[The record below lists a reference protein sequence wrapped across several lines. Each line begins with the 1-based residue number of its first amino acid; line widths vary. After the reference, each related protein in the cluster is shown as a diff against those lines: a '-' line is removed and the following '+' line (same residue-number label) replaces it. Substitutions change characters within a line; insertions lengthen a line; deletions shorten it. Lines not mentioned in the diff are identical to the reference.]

1 MSFSKMA
8 VENGELVTK
17 ESKESKVIDQK
28 TLISPELRDDCTGIG
43 DCTGLR
49 GDCTEISDCT
59 GLRGDCTE
67 IGDCTGLRGDC
78 TGIDDCTGD
87 DIADYWNR

>member
-17 ESKESKVIDQK
+17 ESKESKV
-28 TLISPELRDDCTGIG
+28 SPELRDDCTGIG

-49 GDCTEISDCT
+49 
-59 GLRGDCTE
+59 
-67 IGDCTGLRGDC
+67 
-78 TGIDDCTGD
+78 D
-87 DIADYWNR
+87 DITDCKVI